1 MKRSAGVKMTVLMY
15 FLDYGY
21 YTERATGF
29 LMTFKLPV
37 QVCGSYGLKG
47 AKDEVKRPE
56 GPSTRSRGPEGP

>member
-21 YTERATGF
+21 ILATERATGF
-29 LMTFKLPV
+29 FMAFQLPV

-56 GPSTRSRGPEGP
+56 GPPTRRQGP